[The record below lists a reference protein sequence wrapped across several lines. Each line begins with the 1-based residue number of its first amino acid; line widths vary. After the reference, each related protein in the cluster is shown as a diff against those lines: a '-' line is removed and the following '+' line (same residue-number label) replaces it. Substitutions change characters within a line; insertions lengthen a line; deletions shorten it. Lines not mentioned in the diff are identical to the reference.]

1 LHNLIPL
8 VSRSS
13 IGYASVPWIGVL
25 LFTEIGKFLISA
37 VLALT
42 CPKSSSQPVWRTITR
57 DWKEGILFAVPA
69 LPLVVGNVLQTQYL
83 AHVSLASF
91 HVILSVRILFVGL
104 LASVVMHRKFITQQ
118 WVGLVV
124 LTIAAA
130 CVQSGE
136 HLEWFFQLQF
146 LVMSLMIAFIGAFGD
161 VGSELLFKQQSEMSF
176 YLKNMYL
183 FAFTSAMTLVF
194 ALVAQWDFIVVF
206 YYGYRLSAIALIG
219 CGVLYG
225 LGNSVILYRFDAI
238 WKQFA
243 WVSMLLVL
251 AMAVWVLD
259 QVFYLGILASFVLVG
274 VSSFLYYDHFSLA
287 SDELS
292 DKEPV

>member
-1 LHNLIPL
+1 
-8 VSRSS
+8 
-13 IGYASVPWIGVL
+13 
-25 LFTEIGKFLISA
+25 
-37 VLALT
+37 
-42 CPKSSSQPVWRTITR
+42 
-57 DWKEGILFAVPA
+57 
-69 LPLVVGNVLQTQYL
+69 
-83 AHVSLASF
+83 
-91 HVILSVRILFVGL
+91 
-104 LASVVMHRKFITQQ
+104 
-118 WVGLVV
+118 
-124 LTIAAA
+124 
-130 CVQSGE
+130 
-136 HLEWFFQLQF
+136 
-146 LVMSLMIAFIGAFGD
+146 
-161 VGSELLFKQQSEMSF
+161 
-176 YLKNMYL
+176 MYL

-194 ALVAQWDFIVVF
+194 ALVAQRDFIVVF